1 MTKFE
6 RMRRTANM
14 MERACA
20 SVLDAAY
27 NEVRW
32 DDKCLKQTDD
42 EYSKYDDEELYAH
55 LNEEG
60 LEVIQLAHDLIAKL
74 ENAF

>member
-6 RMRRTANM
+6 QMRRSAEM

-20 SVLDAAY
+20 AIMDAAY
-27 NEVRW
+27 EAVRW
-32 DDKCLKQTDD
+32 DDKYLKKPEGMFNRFDD
-42 EYSKYDDEELYAH
+42 KELHEH
-55 LNEEG
+55 LSEEG
-60 LEVIQLAHDLIAKL
+60 LEIIQLAHDVIAKL

>member
-6 RMRRTANM
+6 KMRLTADM

-20 SVLDAAY
+20 GVLDAAY
-27 NEVRW
+27 NAVRW
-32 DDKCLKQTDD
+32 EDKYLKQTDD
-42 EYSKYDDEELYAH
+42 AYNKYDDDELYAH

-60 LEVIQLAHDLIAKL
+60 LEVIQLARDVIAKL

>member
-6 RMRRTANM
+6 QMRRSADM
-14 MERACA
+14 MERACTA
-20 SVLDAAY
+20 IMDAAY
-27 NEVRW
+27 DAVRW
-32 DDKCLKQTDD
+32 DDKYLKQSEN
-42 EYSKYDDEELYAH
+42 EYNKFDDEELYAH

-60 LEVIQLAHDLIAKL
+60 LKVIQLAHDLIAKL